1 MIGGGGWRGKLVMGM
16 ESEVAWIKYLFQE
29 RYIICS
35 EYEKLRGQIH
45 DFMFF
50 NIEIGL
56 RPDICEEISGIT
68 QYGNWYMATRR
79 DITITTYQV
88 KIVITKV
95 SGEEPEKFKVVDVV
109 MKPLGKAH
117 ITLKPFDPSVVRRII
132 DFAETLNA
140 TTFYAD
146 KVEVGHDGYLLH
158 VVKSE
163 RLKRGR
169 YKNTEG
175 FIHFDLNGNLVST
188 PFNIQ
193 RSITSFT

>member
-1 MIGGGGWRGKLVMGM
+1 M

-29 RYIICS
+29 RHPFICS
-35 EYEKLRGQIH
+35 EYEKLKGETR
-45 DFMFF
+45 DYMFF

-56 RPDICEEISGIT
+56 RPDICEEIDGIT
-68 QYGNWYMATRR
+68 QYGNWYMAARR

-95 SGEEPEKFKVVDVV
+95 SGENEPEKFKVVDVV
-109 MKPLGKAH
+109 MKTLGKTH

-140 TTFYAD
+140 SPMFYAD
-146 KVEVGHDGYLLH
+146 RVEVGNKEYLLH
-158 VVKSE
+158 VVKTE
-163 RLKRGR
+163 RLKHGR
-169 YKNTEG
+169 YKNVETY
-175 FIHFDLNGNLVST
+175 IHFSPDGKLVST

-193 RSITSFT
+193 ARITSFT

>member
-1 MIGGGGWRGKLVMGM
+1 M

-35 EYEKLRGQIH
+35 EYEKLKGETR

-56 RPDICEEISGIT
+56 RPDICTSFDGIT
-68 QYGNWYMATRR
+68 QYGNWYMAARR

-95 SGEEPEKFKVVDVV
+95 SGEKPEKFKVVDVV
-109 MKPLGKAH
+109 MKPLGKSH
-117 ITLKPFDPSVVRRII
+117 VTLKPFDPSVVRRII
-132 DFAETLNA
+132 DFAEALNA
-140 TTFYAD
+140 SPTFYAD
-146 KVEVGHDGYLLH
+146 RVEVSQDGYVLH

-163 RLKRGR
+163 RLRRGR
-169 YKNTEG
+169 YRNVEG
-175 FIHFDLNGNLVST
+175 YIHFSPDGKLVST

-193 RSITSFT
+193 ARITGFL

>member
-1 MIGGGGWRGKLVMGM
+1 M

-29 RYIICS
+29 RHPFICS
-35 EYEKLRGQIH
+35 EYEKLKGETR
-45 DFMFF
+45 DYMFF

-56 RPDICEEISGIT
+56 RPDICTSFDGIT
-68 QYGNWYMATRR
+68 QYGNWYMAARR

-88 KIVITKV
+88 KIYITKV
-95 SGEEPEKFKVVDVV
+95 SGEVPEKFKVVDVV
-109 MKPLGKAH
+109 MKTLGKTH

-140 TTFYAD
+140 SPMFYAD
-146 KVEVGHDGYLLH
+146 RVEVGNKEYLLH

-163 RLKRGR
+163 RLKHGR

-193 RSITSFT
+193 RPITSFT

>member
-1 MIGGGGWRGKLVMGM
+1 M
-16 ESEVAWIKYLFQE
+16 ESEVAWIKYLQE

-56 RPDICEEISGIT
+56 RPDICEEIDGIT

-88 KIVITKV
+88 KILITKV
-95 SGEEPEKFKVVDVV
+95 SGENEPEKFKVVDVV
-109 MKPLGKAH
+109 MKPLGKTH

-132 DFAETLNA
+132 DFAEALNA
-140 TTFYAD
+140 SPTFYAD
-146 KVEVGHDGYLLH
+146 RVEVGDKEYLLH

-163 RLKRGR
+163 RLRNGR
-169 YKNTEG
+169 YKNVEG
-175 FIHFDLNGNLVST
+175 YIHFDLNGKLVST

-193 RSITSFT
+193 ARITSFT

>member
-1 MIGGGGWRGKLVMGM
+1 M

-35 EYEKLRGQIH
+35 EYEKLKGETR
-45 DFMFF
+45 DYMFF

-68 QYGNWYMATRR
+68 QYGNWYMAARQ

-95 SGEEPEKFKVVDVV
+95 SGENEPEKFKVVDVV
-109 MKPLGKAH
+109 MKPLGKTH

-132 DFAETLNA
+132 DFAETLN
-140 TTFYAD
+140 TSPTFYAD
-146 KVEVGHDGYLLH
+146 RVEVGHDGYVLH

-163 RLKRGR
+163 RLKHGR
-169 YKNTEG
+169 YKSVEG
-175 FIHFDLNGNLVST
+175 YIHFDLNGNLVST

-193 RSITSFT
+193 ARITSFT

>member
-1 MIGGGGWRGKLVMGM
+1 MGM

-29 RYIICS
+29 RYPFICS

-56 RPDICEEISGIT
+56 RPDICVEIDGIT

-95 SGEEPEKFKVVDVV
+95 SGENEPEKFKVVDVV
-109 MKPLGKAH
+109 LKPLGKEH
-117 ITLKPFDPSVVRRII
+117 VTLKPFDPSVVRRII
-132 DFAETLNA
+132 DFAEALNA
-140 TTFYAD
+140 SPTFYAD
-146 KVEVGHDGYLLH
+146 RVEVGHDGYVLH

-163 RLKRGR
+163 RTRSGR
-169 YKNTEG
+169 YKNVEG
-175 FIHFDLNGNLVST
+175 YIHFSPDGKLVST

-193 RSITSFT
+193 AQITGFA